1 MVAAKPDIDFTR
13 AAELGDDLVAQLD
26 ELRDVS
32 PIAWSE
38 RHKAWIVTGYEQVRL
53 GFSGVLP
60 LSINRMPRLYTFIA
74 KEDREQRIPTVM
86 ETLPRMVLS
95 QDPPGQARLRL
106 LLVKAFSR
114 RVAESCRDYAR
125 QVIQEVLDDAE
136 AKGEIDYVE
145 DVARAVPSRVI
156 LRLMGLSDDYIPR
169 LRFWAWASNAGLG
182 GGGTTLEILDE
193 TEKAFKEMEAA
204 FLLEIADRRAAPRDD
219 FISALIE
226 ADLDGDRLSDAEI
239 VATCNMAVVAG
250 HDTTGNTIGLSSV
263 ALARNPD
270 QWDFFRDRP
279 ESALQGT
286 TELQR
291 HVAMT
296 LSQGRVVID
305 DFEWDGHQLS
315 RDDIVYLVIAS
326 ANRDPTVFPDPA
338 KLDLNR
344 PQAQLDKSLS
354 FAPGIHHCIGHL
366 LAKMQLTEFFT
377 ALSTRFEGIDILE
390 DNPAWTPNVG
400 HRGLLSLR
408 ARLRPRAG

>member
-1 MVAAKPDIDFTR
+1 MSSLAPDIDFTR
-13 AAELGDDLVAQLD
+13 AAELGNRLVDQLD
-26 ELRDVS
+26 QLRDVS

-38 RHKAWIVTGYEQVRL
+38 RHKAWIVTGYDQVRD
-53 GFSGVLP
+53 GFSGKLP

-114 RVAESCRDYAR
+114 KVTESMRDYAR
-125 QVIQEVLDDAE
+125 EVIQEVLDAAQ

-182 GGGTTLEILDE
+182 GGGTTLDILDE

-204 FLLEIADRRAAPRDD
+204 FLREIADRRANPRDD
-219 FISALIE
+219 FITALIE
-226 ADLDGDRLSDAEI
+226 ADLNGDRLTDAEI

-263 ALARNPD
+263 ALANNPD
-270 QWDFFRDRP
+270 QWDFFRDHPDR
-279 ESALQGT
+279 ALQGT

-296 LSQGRVVID
+296 LSQGRVVVE
-305 DFEWDGHQLS
+305 DFDWDGHKLAK
-315 RDDIVYLVIAS
+315 DDIVYLVIAS
-326 ANRDPTVFPDPA
+326 ANRDPAVFADPA
-338 KLDLNR
+338 RLDLER
-344 PQAQLDKSLS
+344 PQAELDKSMS

-366 LAKMQLTEFFT
+366 LAKMQLTEFFV

-390 DNPAWTPNVG
+390 DHPAWTPNVG
-400 HRGLLSLR
+400 HRGLLSLK
-408 ARLRPRAG
+408 ARLRART